1 MIKDRDIF
9 SEQRS
14 GNQIAECH
22 ADDDRAKNNQRHFI
36 DAMLFGFDFRF
47 LLHSGFRKRVAVQSG
62 DFCVLRKAKRFSRK
76 EKAKQ

>member
-1 MIKDRDIF
+1 
-9 SEQRS
+9 
-14 GNQIAECH
+14 
-22 ADDDRAKNNQRHFI
+22 
-36 DAMLFGFDFRF
+36 MLFGFDFRF